1 MNLTREVRNQRCLS
15 LGGRSFVVFP
25 GPYGW
30 PRRPVGLPF
39 SEVPSWDRFVVLPGE
54 TKGRLHVH
62 VLIAAS
68 GAR

>member
-1 MNLTREVRNQRCLS
+1 MILTREVRNQRRLP
-15 LGGRSFVVFP
+15 LGSCSFVIFP

-39 SEVPSWDRFVVLPGE
+39 SEVPLWDHSVVLLGE
-54 TKGRLHVH
+54 TEGRLHVH
-62 VLIAAS
+62 ALIAAS